1 MLMFESN
8 PPFLAVCTDKFILRI
23 PRFPF
28 KLLRELG
35 SSWRHQ
41 DTLCGQ
47 RPRLGRSFG
56 QHHKVVR
63 SRAAPAR
70 LVGGGSGFFGLEGVL
85 W

>member
-1 MLMFESN
+1 MISSFELPVVRDFGSFRELISN
-8 PPFLAVCTDKFILRI
+8 FL
-23 PRFPF
+23 
-28 KLLRELG
+28 LLRYSLG
-35 SSWRHQ
+35 
-41 DTLCGQ
+41 GQ

>member
-1 MLMFESN
+1 M
-8 PPFLAVCTDKFILRI
+8 ILKLEM
-23 PRFPF
+23 RFS
-28 KLLRELG
+28 KELG
-35 SSWRHQ
+35 
-41 DTLCGQ
+41 GQ

>member
-1 MLMFESN
+1 MLALSPRNNVSTQFCVVVSDN
-8 PPFLAVCTDKFILRI
+8 LCFL
-23 PRFPF
+23 
-28 KLLRELG
+28 KLG
-35 SSWRHQ
+35 
-41 DTLCGQ
+41 GQ